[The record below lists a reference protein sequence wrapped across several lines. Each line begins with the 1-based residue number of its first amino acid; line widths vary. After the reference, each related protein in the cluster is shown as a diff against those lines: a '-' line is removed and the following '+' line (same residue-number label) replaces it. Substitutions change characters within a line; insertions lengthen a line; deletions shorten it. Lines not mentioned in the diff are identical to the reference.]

1 MIWAQQCW
9 RICCRLAVGE
19 GPYRSTAASSHTIVH
34 VIPETPL
41 PHTTP
46 ATAANIK
53 PVAAHKRVASA
64 WTWLAGLLS
73 IAALVVS
80 WQSSHRIGLLESA
93 LVKRQEAS
101 QNQAQEALLL
111 ARQSQDLAREA
122 SAKVALLSVKFD
134 EQRLQ
139 RSQIDNLLQSMTQS
153 RDTQLINELDTSL
166 RVATQQSALTGSAE
180 PLITVLESA
189 QDRLSKIPQ
198 ARLDSVKRAVA
209 KDIDELKNT
218 QIADIPSLIIRLDEA
233 IRMID
238 ALRLL
243 ADPAHATA
251 ESKKRKS
258 KPAAANNS
266 VSSNAAWPTRFA
278 AWWESQA
285 TGSISEIKRLVRV
298 TELANPEAGMLS
310 PNQAY
315 FVRENLKLRLLN
327 ARLSL
332 ISRQRDA
339 ALADIGRAQTQLT
352 RFFDMKQSKA
362 ETVQVLL
369 EEMTGQLKL
378 LQIPRPD
385 ATLNA
390 ISALTLTP

>member
-1 MIWAQQCW
+1 M
-9 RICCRLAVGE
+9 
-19 GPYRSTAASSHTIVH
+19 ASSHTIDSVM
-34 VIPETPL
+34 PETPL
-41 PHTTP
+41 PHTNP
-46 ATAANIK
+46 APAVNVK
-53 PVAAHKRVASA
+53 PLSAHKRVASA
-64 WTWLAGLLS
+64 WTWLVGLLA
-73 IAALVVS
+73 IAALVIT

-101 QNQAQEALLL
+101 QNQVQEALLL

-122 SAKVALLSVKFD
+122 SAKVALLNVKFD

-139 RSQIDNLLQSMTQS
+139 RSQIDSLIQSMSQS

-189 QDRLSKIPQ
+189 QDRLSKTPQ
-198 ARLDSVKRAVA
+198 ARLDSLKRAVA

-238 ALRLL
+238 TLPML

-251 ESKKRKS
+251 GRAKS
-258 KPAAANNS
+258 KNKPPADS
-266 VSSNAAWPTRFA
+266 PPESTKSNGNIAWTTRLS
-278 AWWESQA
+278 AWWEDQA
-285 TGSISEIKRLVRV
+285 NGSISEIKRLVRV
-298 TELANPEAGMLS
+298 TELAHPEAGMLS

-332 ISRQRDA
+332 ISRQSDA
-339 ALADIGRAQTQLT
+339 ALADIGRAQSQLT
-352 RFFDMKQSKA
+352 HFFDMKQSKA
-362 ETVQVLL
+362 ETVRVLL
-369 EEMTGQLKL
+369 DEMTGQLKL

-385 ATLNA
+385 ATLAA
-390 ISALTLTP
+390 INALTLAP